1 MSILK
6 KKTAIITGAAQGIG
20 KAIAMRFSKEG
31 AVVVLLDT
39 NKKKLD
45 LTLSEIGRNAYG
57 FQVDI
62 TNEKD
67 VGKIINNVENSYG
80 VIDILVNNAAS
91 TSKKEKITKISLKEW
106 EKVLRVNINGTFIV
120 TKSVLPG
127 MISNG
132 SGIIINIASQLGS
145 VATRNSSPYCTS
157 KGAIIQFTKALA
169 LDHALDGIRVNSL
182 SPGAVLTQ
190 RLIDIYGSEEKVN
203 DQLLSKHPIGRIANT
218 SEIAA
223 AAVFLASPESSFVT
237 GSDLLVDGGY
247 LCQ

>member
-1 MSILK
+1 MNILK
-6 KKTAIITGAAQGIG
+6 QKTAIITGAAQGIG

-45 LTLSEIGRNAYG
+45 LTLSEIGSNAYG

-67 VGKIINNVENSYG
+67 VEKIINNVENSYG
-80 VIDILVNNAAS
+80 FIDILVNNAATS
-91 TSKKEKITKISLKEW
+91 SKKEKITKISLKEW
-106 EKVLRVNINGTFIV
+106 EKVLGVNINGTFIV

>member
-1 MSILK
+1 MNILK

-45 LTLSEIGRNAYG
+45 LTLSEIGSNAYG

-67 VGKIINNVENSYG
+67 VEKIINNVENSYG

-106 EKVLRVNINGTFIV
+106 EKVLGVNINGTFIV

-145 VATRNSSPYCTS
+145 VATRNKTD
-157 KGAIIQFTKALA
+157 K
-169 LDHALDGIRVNSL
+169 
-182 SPGAVLTQ
+182 
-190 RLIDIYGSEEKVN
+190 
-203 DQLLSKHPIGRIANT
+203 
-218 SEIAA
+218 
-223 AAVFLASPESSFVT
+223 
-237 GSDLLVDGGY
+237 
-247 LCQ
+247 

>member
-45 LTLSEIGRNAYG
+45 LTLSEIGSNAYG

-145 VATRNSSPYCTS
+145 VATRNNSPYCTS